1 MLSATPT
8 LAFSTQSASALRQS
22 ALTLPVDAEWA
33 ARISDNTRRVLER
46 RVPGWGQRVMK
57 AQAQNK
63 G

>member
-1 MLSATPT
+1 